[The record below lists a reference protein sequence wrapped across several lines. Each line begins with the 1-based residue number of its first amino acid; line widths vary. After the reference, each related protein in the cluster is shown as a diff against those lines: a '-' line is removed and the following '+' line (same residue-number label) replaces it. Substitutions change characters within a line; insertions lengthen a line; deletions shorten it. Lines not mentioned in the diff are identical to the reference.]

1 LSTNFV
7 ISISCLA
14 VWAGGLKRKTMS
26 TSQTS
31 HNQTSQV
38 TQTNPASHSQVS
50 QTSQSAPLSET
61 LEFRELTRAD
71 SAAIVPLANKL
82 RPSMSP
88 AEASAYLAEMF
99 ALPTYH
105 CFGLWQDGRLVA
117 MSNGWITV
125 RFYSGKQLEV
135 DNVIVD
141 PDLRSQGV
149 GKYFFA
155 HIQEWAL
162 QHDCKTIELNTYVQN
177 SKSHKFYFNE
187 GYAILG
193 FHFQK
198 VL

>member
-1 LSTNFV
+1 MANSKTIETND
-7 ISISCLA
+7 A
-14 VWAGGLKRKTMS
+14 
-26 TSQTS
+26 
-31 HNQTSQV
+31 
-38 TQTNPASHSQVS
+38 
-50 QTSQSAPLSET
+50 
-61 LEFRELTRAD
+61 LEFRELTPED
-71 SAAIVPLANKL
+71 SIAIVPLANKL
-82 RPSMSP
+82 HPKTD
-88 AEASAYLAEMF
+88 AETIRAYLAEMF
-99 ALPTYH
+99 KFPTYH
-105 CFGLWQDGRLVA
+105 CFGLWQEGKLVA
-117 MSNGWITV
+117 VSNGWITV

-177 SKSHKFYFNE
+177 GKSHKFYFNE